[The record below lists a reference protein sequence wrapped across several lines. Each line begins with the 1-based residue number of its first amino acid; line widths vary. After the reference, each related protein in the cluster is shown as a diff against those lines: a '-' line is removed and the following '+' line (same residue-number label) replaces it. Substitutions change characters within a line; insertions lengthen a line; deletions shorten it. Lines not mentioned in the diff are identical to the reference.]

1 MAYYH
6 IWTMGCQ
13 MNKAESER
21 LGSYLEQQGYQATEA
36 AEEADLI
43 VLNSCVV
50 RHSAENRALS
60 RLNSLKTLKRSR
72 PNLAIAV
79 TGCLVDSE
87 VGELERRFP
96 HVDLFFGPG
105 ALPDLMARVGRR
117 GDALPRHPS
126 PSTLVPII
134 QGCDNFC
141 SYCIVHYRRGR
152 ERSRPVEEIVAE
164 VEELVGRGAREV
176 SLVGQNVNSYGHDL
190 PERPDLAQLLTRLN
204 EIAGLW
210 RIRFLTSHPKDVS
223 PEFAR
228 AMARLEKVCPHL
240 SLPLQ
245 SGDDDILR
253 AMRRGYT
260 GEQYRQL
267 IGRLRQAIP
276 GVAISTDVIVGF
288 PGETEEQ
295 FQRTFDLVAEMRCD
309 TVHVAAY
316 SPRPGTLASKELAD
330 SVPAAE
336 KKRRRQRIE
345 ALEEGIAAEINAGLR
360 GKAVKVLVEGKRRG
374 RWYGRTPTAKLV
386 FFSHGAELRGQLM
399 GVRVDKTGP
408 WWLEGTAFEE

>member
-1 MAYYH
+1 
-6 IWTMGCQ
+6 

-21 LGSYLEQQGYQATEA
+21 LGSYLEQQGYQATEV

-60 RLNSLKTLKRSR
+60 KLSSLKTLKRSR

-87 VGELERRFP
+87 VGELEKRFS
-96 HVDLFFGPG
+96 HVDLFFKPG
-105 ALPDLMARVGRR
+105 ALPDLMTRVGGR
-117 GDALPRHPS
+117 GNLLPMHPP

-141 SYCIVHYRRGR
+141 SYCIVPYRRGR
-152 ERSRPVEEIVAE
+152 EHSRPVEEIVAE
-164 VEELVGRGAREV
+164 VEELVRRGTREV

-190 PERPDLAQLLTRLN
+190 PGRPDLAQLLTRLN
-204 EIAGLW
+204 EITGLW
-210 RIRFLTSHPKDVS
+210 RIRFLTSHPRDMS
-223 PEFAR
+223 PEFVL

-267 IGRLRQAIP
+267 IGQLRQAIP
-276 GVAISTDVIVGF
+276 AVAISTDVIVGF

-295 FQRTFDLVAEMRCD
+295 FQRTFDLVAEMRFD

-330 SVPAAE
+330 SVLAAE

-345 ALEEGIAAEINAGLR
+345 ALEESIAAEVNAGLR
-360 GKAVKVLVEGKRRG
+360 GKVMEVLVEGKRKG
-374 RWYGRTPTAKLV
+374 RWYGRTPTDKLV

-399 GVRVDKTGP
+399 RVRVDNTNP
-408 WWLEGTAFEE
+408 WWLQGTAFKD

>member
-1 MAYYH
+1 
-6 IWTMGCQ
+6 
-13 MNKAESER
+13 
-21 LGSYLEQQGYQATEA
+21 
-36 AEEADLI
+36 
-43 VLNSCVV
+43 
-50 RHSAENRALS
+50 
-60 RLNSLKTLKRSR
+60 
-72 PNLAIAV
+72 
-79 TGCLVDSE
+79 
-87 VGELERRFP
+87 
-96 HVDLFFGPG
+96 
-105 ALPDLMARVGRR
+105 
-117 GDALPRHPS
+117 
-126 PSTLVPII
+126 
-134 QGCDNFC
+134 
-141 SYCIVHYRRGR
+141 
-152 ERSRPVEEIVAE
+152 VEEIVAE

-176 SLVGQNVNSYGHDL
+176 SLIGQNVNSYGHDL
-190 PERPDLAQLLTRLN
+190 PREPGLAQLLARLN

-223 PEFAR
+223 PEFAL

-245 SGDDDILR
+245 AGDDDILR

-260 GEQYRQL
+260 GGQYRHL
-267 IGRLRQAIP
+267 IGQLRQAVP

-295 FQRTFDLVAEMRCD
+295 FQRTLDLVAEMRCD

-316 SPRPGTLASKELAD
+316 SPRPGTLTSREMAD

-345 ALEEGIAAEINAGLR
+345 ALEEGIAAEVNAGLR
-360 GKAVKVLVEGKRRG
+360 GKAVEVLVEGKRRG

-386 FFSHGAELRGQLM
+386 FFSQDAELLGQLM
-399 GVRVDKTGP
+399 RVRVDETSP